1 MRRGHSRDQDLG
13 EGSAKNLERMPPRS
27 AMSDARVESIRNE
40 MKESSRLRPPLG
52 SKQTFSHSTCWPRTQ
67 TQSKHAQTSNRPGW
81 SRRDACINVCVF
93 VSLCACVYVCAV
105 KQKNSPRRLLYSTL
119 RSACESSDVPSM
131 DTGSG
136 TAHDTNCEAAERGK
150 DRNHLGG
157 RGFCRIT
164 LDDFHARTLP
174 LLHSL
179 ATHYR

>member
-13 EGSAKNLERMPPRS
+13 KGSAKNLERMPPRS

-105 KQKNSPRRLLYSTL
+105 KQKIVLADCCTVRY
-119 RSACESSDVPSM
+119 AQ
-131 DTGSG
+131 
-136 TAHDTNCEAAERGK
+136 
-150 DRNHLGG
+150 
-157 RGFCRIT
+157 
-164 LDDFHARTLP
+164 HARAPMCPPWTP
-174 LLHSL
+174 GQAPRTIRIARQQSEART
-179 ATHYR
+179 ATT

>member
-1 MRRGHSRDQDLG
+1 MHKCMR
-13 EGSAKNLERMPPRS
+13 
-27 AMSDARVESIRNE
+27 
-40 MKESSRLRPPLG
+40 
-52 SKQTFSHSTCWPRTQ
+52 
-67 TQSKHAQTSNRPGW
+67 
-81 SRRDACINVCVF
+81 VCVL
-93 VSLCACVYVCAV
+93 VRMCVCVCRET
-105 KQKNSPRRLLYSTL
+105 KNSPRRLLYSTL